1 MPPTSPNKPVVIPS
15 AWETDWHGIST
26 SDGNVPGPALKILR
40 EDADTGALT
49 FMTHLP
55 PNWHD
60 PLLDWHPSTE
70 EGYLIA
76 GEVTLGPPATMRHMK
91 PGCYLFRP
99 PGILHGPVA
108 SPNDLG
114 ATIVQRTNAP
124 LRILRYKGKK
134 FPHEDCRP
142 ITNDYLKSDV
152 RWSELTDT
160 NKLKW
165 VKVEKGGWQGTRV
178 RWVHENTRTGGG
190 LVLLDL
196 PTGWSG
202 KGSPARGSL
211 EEFLVAGDLKA
222 GGVRY
227 GKWGYAYRPQGD
239 PAGRY
244 ATKGGARLLA
254 WWNGANEL

>member
-1 MPPTSPNKPVVIPS
+1 MQPTSSTRPVSIPS
-15 AWETDWHGIST
+15 AWELDWFAIPT
-26 SDGNVPGPALKILR
+26 TDGNVPGPTLKILR
-40 EDADTGALT
+40 EDAETGALT

-70 EGYLIA
+70 EGFIIA
-76 GEVTLGPPATMRHMK
+76 GEVTLGAGAAQRHMT
-91 PGCYLFRP
+91 PGSYLFRP

-134 FPHEDCRP
+134 FPHVDCQP
-142 ITNDYLKSDV
+142 ITKDHLRTDV
-152 RWSELTDT
+152 AWSEKTDT
-160 NKLKW
+160 NKLRW
-165 VKVEKGGWQGTRV
+165 VKVAKGGWKGARV

-196 PTGWSG
+196 PEGWSG
-202 KGSPARGSL
+202 KGSAARGPL
-211 EEFLVAGDLKA
+211 EEFVLAGDLKA
-222 GGVRY
+222 GGVQY
-227 GKWGYAYRPQGD
+227 GKWGYAYRPQGA

-244 ATKGGARLLA
+244 ATRGGARLLA

>member
-165 VKVEKGGWQGTRV
+165 VKVEKGGCKIKSPTRRV
-178 RWVHENTRTGGG
+178 IDR
-190 LVLLDL
+190 
-196 PTGWSG
+196 
-202 KGSPARGSL
+202 
-211 EEFLVAGDLKA
+211 
-222 GGVRY
+222 
-227 GKWGYAYRPQGD
+227 
-239 PAGRY
+239 
-244 ATKGGARLLA
+244 
-254 WWNGANEL
+254 

>member
-1 MPPTSPNKPVVIPS
+1 MAPTNPSKPVVIPS
-15 AWETDWHGIST
+15 AWELDWFGIPT
-26 SDGNVPGPALKILR
+26 TDGNVPGPALKILR

-70 EGYLIA
+70 EGYIIA
-76 GEVTLGPPATMRHMK
+76 GEVMLGDRQLT
-91 PGCYLFRP
+91 PGSYLFRP

-108 SPNDLG
+108 APNDLG

-124 LRILRYKGKK
+124 LRILRYRGKK
-134 FPHEDCRP
+134 FPHKDCQP
-142 ITNDYLKSDV
+142 ITRDHLRSDV
-152 RWSELTDT
+152 AWSEQTDT
-160 NKLKW
+160 TKIRW
-165 VKVEKGGWQGTRV
+165 QQVGKGGWKGARL

-190 LVLLDL
+190 LVMLDL
-196 PTGWSG
+196 PAGWSG
-202 KGSPARGSL
+202 KGSAARGPL
-211 EEFLVAGDLKA
+211 EEFVLAGELKA
-222 GGVRY
+222 GGQQY
-227 GKWGYAYRPQGD
+227 GKWGYAYRPAGQA
-239 PAGRY
+239 AGRY

>member
-15 AWETDWHGIST
+15 AWETGWHGIST

-211 EEFLVAGDLKA
+211 EEFLLAGDLKA